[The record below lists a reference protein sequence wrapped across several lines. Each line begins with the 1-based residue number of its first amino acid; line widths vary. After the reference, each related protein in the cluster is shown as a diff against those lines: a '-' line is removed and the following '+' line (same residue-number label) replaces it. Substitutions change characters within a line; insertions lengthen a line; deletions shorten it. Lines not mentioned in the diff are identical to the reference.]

1 MNLRDLFI
9 LTTWWGKILGAFFGY
24 LSAGPVGAMFGLLVG
39 NFFDRGL
46 VSLYN
51 NPHWIYLSE
60 KRKIVQKAFFETT
73 FLVMGYVAKSDGRV
87 SAEEIKMAKLLM
99 TEMRLS
105 KEQKELAKQLFSE
118 GKTSQFNLTSSLI
131 KLKTL
136 CRDNRELL
144 KLFID
149 IQYRAAQIDGL
160 NQQKINALNNILS
173 DLGFAPLN
181 KQYRFYEDFG
191 RSTYQYQQQS
201 NQQRSH
207 NTSSNTN
214 SNTGRNN
221 NYNYNREPPLNAL
234 AQAYAILEVNQQ
246 ATKQEVRKAYRRLL
260 SQNHP
265 DKLIAQGL
273 PDEMIKLAND
283 KTHQIVKAYQL
294 ISESKGW

>member
-24 LSAGPVGAMFGLLVG
+24 LSGGPLGAMFGLLVG

-46 VSLYN
+46 VSLYT

-99 TEMRLS
+99 NEMRLS
-105 KEQKELAKQLFSE
+105 KEQKELAKRLFSE
-118 GKTSQFNLTSSLI
+118 GKESQFNLTSSLL

-149 IQYRAAQIDGL
+149 IQYRAAQVDVL

-191 RSTYQYQQQS
+191 RYTYQRQQQS
-201 NQQRSH
+201 NQQQSH
-207 NTSSNTN
+207 NNSSNTGGK
-214 SNTGRNN
+214 SYYNN
-221 NYNYNREPPLNAL
+221 QPPPNAL
-234 AQAYAILEVNQQ
+234 AQAYAILEVNQD
-246 ATKQEVRKAYRRLL
+246 ATKQEVKKAYRRLL

-294 ISESKGW
+294 ISEGKGW